1 MQMFK
6 QLHQQEQPLLLAN
19 VWDASSAKS
28 AKQAGYRALGTSSA
42 AIASILGYQDGEQMP
57 FSEMAFMVERIAAT
71 TSLPLSVD
79 IEAGYSRDHVVIAD
93 NIKQL
98 ANLGVVAINI
108 EDSVM
113 TETRNL
119 IESERFAELL
129 KKLKAQ
135 LVKLGVT
142 IFINVRS
149 DVFLLGIKNP
159 REEAV
164 LRAKQFQQAGAD
176 GLFFP
181 CVTDVEDIRT
191 IVEATELPV
200 NVMAMPDLPSMAQ
213 LTELGVKRIS
223 MGNIAHDRINQQLT
237 SLIAEIRDK
246 QSFHPLF
253 AQ

>member
-1 MQMFK
+1 
-6 QLHQQEQPLLLAN
+6 
-19 VWDASSAKS
+19 
-28 AKQAGYRALGTSSA
+28 
-42 AIASILGYQDGEQMP
+42 
-57 FSEMAFMVERIAAT
+57 
-71 TSLPLSVD
+71 
-79 IEAGYSRDHVVIAD
+79 
-93 NIKQL
+93 
-98 ANLGVVAINI
+98 
-108 EDSVM
+108 M

-164 LRAKQFQQAGAD
+164 LRAKRFQQAGAD

-200 NVMAMPDLPSMAQ
+200 NVMAMPDLPSMAV

-237 SLIAEIRDK
+237 SLIAEIRGK